1 MISQE
6 IRRNF
11 LKYFKENGHAI
22 IPSSP
27 VVPHD
32 DPTLLFTNAGMNQ
45 FKDVFLGQDKRSYT
59 RATTSQKCLRVGG
72 KHNDLDNVGHTTRH
86 LTFFEMLGNFSF
98 GDYFKKE
105 AIRFAFEIATQV
117 YQFPEEKLWP
127 TIFEDDD
134 EAFELWKAWLPEK
147 QITRMGAKDN
157 FWAMG
162 DTGPCGPCS
171 ELMFDR
177 GDKYGT
183 ARSPAEDAG
192 GERYLEF
199 WNLVFMQFNRDASG
213 KMTPLPKQSIDT
225 GAGLERIVSLK
236 MGVDLIFATDIFMS
250 LIQRIEEVSGTK
262 YENENPAF
270 HVISD
275 HIRALTFAI
284 ADGAHPSNLD
294 RGYVLRKLLRRAV
307 RYGRGIGLEE
317 PFLAKVLPRLVEVMG
332 PDYPEIKD
340 SQDRI
345 AEILTIEEEAFLR
358 TLKRGGNILSTVIDK
373 AQKSSRKQISGEDA
387 FKLKDTYGF
396 PLEEI
401 LLIAKDTAL
410 EVNLETYQLL
420 EEKAKELSRKT
431 KKNHAQEAEESVYK
445 EFEEK
450 YGPTQF
456 VGYTQVKCPAKVLGL
471 VANGAFVSSLNAGDE
486 ALVLL
491 DTTPFYAEKG
501 GQTGDQ
507 GTLTHTGGTF
517 QVIDCLNPYSHV
529 VVHVGSLEKGNLK
542 VGDTV
547 EAAIDMTR
555 RTGICNHHTATHL
568 LHWALQQILGPHI
581 RQAGSLVEKER
592 LRFDFNHHKA
602 LTPEEIRATE
612 DLVNAKIRACNE
624 VKSYEV
630 SFEEVQKSP
639 DIKQF
644 FGEKYG
650 TTVRV
655 IDIDYSKELCG
666 GTHTS
671 HVGTIGY
678 FRILKEGSIAA
689 GIRRIEAACGKPAE
703 LFVREEEAL
712 LETLAKDL
720 KAQPHR
726 IQEKLTA
733 VLDENKHLHAELKT
747 LKGSA
752 LNHLAKE
759 LEGNIETLSGI
770 PTLIAKVDTDNA
782 GLIQLANTLS
792 SKHPSL
798 ALLLAIASTDKCHL
812 LAKVSPDLVK
822 KGIKAGALIREVAP
836 LVQGRGGGKDETAQA
851 GGSDPSGI
859 DAAFKRAKELITSA
873 S

>member
-11 LKYFKENGHAI
+11 LKYFKEKGHTI
-22 IPSSP
+22 VPSSP

-86 LTFFEMLGNFSF
+86 CTFFEMLGNFSF

-105 AIRFAFEIATQV
+105 AIQFAFEVATQV
-117 YQFPEEKLWP
+117 YRFPEEKIWP

-134 EAFELWKAWLPEK
+134 EAFELWKQLIPEK
-147 QITRMGAKDN
+147 RITRMGAKDN

-177 GDKYGT
+177 GDKYGN
-183 ARSPAEDAG
+183 AGSPAEDVS

-199 WNLVFMQFNRDASG
+199 WNLVFMQYNRDASG
-213 KMTPLPKQSIDT
+213 KMEPLPKQSIDT
-225 GAGLERIVSLK
+225 GAGLERIVAIK
-236 MGVDLIFATDIFMS
+236 MGVDLVFSTDIYMS

-275 HIRALTFAI
+275 HIRALAFAI
-284 ADGAHPSNLD
+284 ADGAQPSNLD

-307 RYGRGIGLEE
+307 RYGRGIGLQE

-332 PDYPEIKD
+332 SDYPEIKD
-340 SQDRI
+340 SQSRI
-345 AEILTIEEEAFLR
+345 AEILTIEEESFIR
-358 TLKRGGNILSTVIDK
+358 TLKRGGNILSSVIDK
-373 AQKSSRKQISGEDA
+373 AQKSATKQISGEDA

-420 EEKAKELSRKT
+420 EEKAKELSRKAQKT
-431 KKNHAQEAEESVYK
+431 HTQEAEESLFK

-450 YGPTQF
+450 HGPTQF
-456 VGYTQVKCPAKVLGL
+456 VGFTQITSPAKVLGL
-471 VANGAFVSSLNAGDE
+471 VTNGAFVSSLKAGDE

-501 GQTGDQ
+501 GQMGDR

-517 QVIDCLNPYSHV
+517 KVIDCQNPYSHV
-529 VVHVGSLEKGNLK
+529 VVHEGKLDKGTLK
-542 VGDTV
+542 VGDTIEAIV
-547 EAAIDMTR
+547 EPSR
-555 RTGICNHHTATHL
+555 RIGICNHHTATHL

-602 LTPEEIRATE
+602 LTADEIRAIE
-612 DLVNAKIRACNE
+612 DLVNDKIRACDE
-624 VKSYEV
+624 VKSYEL
-630 SFEEVQKSP
+630 SFEEAQKSP

-650 TTVRV
+650 NTVRV

-666 GTHTS
+666 GTHTT

-689 GIRRIEAACGKPAE
+689 GIRRIEAVCGKPAE
-703 LFVREEEAL
+703 HFVRQEEAL
-712 LETLAKDL
+712 IETLAKEL
-720 KAQPHR
+720 KTQPHW
-726 IQEKLTA
+726 IQEKLSSL
-733 VLDENKHLHAELKT
+733 LDENKHLHAELKT

-752 LNHLAKE
+752 LKHLATD
-759 LEGNIETLSGI
+759 LEGKIETYSGI
-770 PTLIAKVDTDNA
+770 PLLTAKVPVDHV

-792 SKHPSL
+792 SKYPSL
-798 ALLLAIASTDKCHL
+798 VLLLAIETNGKCHL
-812 LAKVSPDLVK
+812 LVKVSPDLVK
-822 KGIKAGALIREVAP
+822 KGIKAGAIIREVAP

-851 GGSDPSGI
+851 GGSDAKGI
-859 DAAFKRAKELITSA
+859 DAAFKKAKELITFA
-873 S
+873 T